1 MCARAQSSPM
11 RENPVHQVCEENVW
25 TGGAKRCVLCA
36 NHRGDC
42 KLVFV
47 RENNTQKIS
56 AQLQLVSTH
65 WCVNLRCGCIFINTT
80 PCA

>member
-1 MCARAQSSPM
+1 M

-47 RENNTQKIS
+47 RENNTQKKRPAPVGIHT
-56 AQLQLVSTH
+56 LVRKSPVRMYFH
-65 WCVNLRCGCIFINTT
+65 
-80 PCA
+80 